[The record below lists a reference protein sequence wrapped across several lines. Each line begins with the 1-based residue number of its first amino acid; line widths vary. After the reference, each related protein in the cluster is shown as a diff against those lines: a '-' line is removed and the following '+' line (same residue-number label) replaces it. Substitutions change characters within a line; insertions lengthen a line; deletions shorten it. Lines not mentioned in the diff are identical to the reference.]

1 MLFGSVIAASAF
13 FGPESRPPHHFD
25 LLDVKLDVTL
35 DFKAEAVSGTVSHKL
50 VTTAKNA
57 VLAFDKG
64 PMTIQSVKVAG
75 KGTFK
80 TESTGKNV
88 FVRCTGVPSGTPLT
102 VSIKYSA
109 APEAGIY
116 FVPAERAYPSKGSLA
131 YTQGEMED
139 NRYWFPT
146 YDFPNDKATAELIAR
161 VPKGMSVLSNGK
173 LLGTKTVRNQ
183 AVWHWKQDQP
193 MSTYLIS
200 LVAGDYVAIP
210 DGSFKGKPVQIWA
223 PKGAEDAART
233 AFQGTDKLLEIYSKL
248 TGVDYPWAKY
258 AQSVVPEFMFGGME
272 NLSCTTQTIGA
283 IFPAN
288 AAETSSAR
296 GLNAHELAHQWFGD
310 LITTPT
316 WAHIWV
322 NEGWATFLP
331 HFVTRQL
338 DGDSA
343 YHIERFGTYEG
354 CKGAAKEH
362 PMVRSDYTVPM
373 EMFDSNAYPGGATR
387 MFMLMRQ
394 LGEPKFWSSTKT
406 YLGEFGRKNVTT
418 EQFFASYER
427 TSSAKL
433 QDFRKQWFYT
443 KGYPNFKVTKASNGF
458 SVRQTAAGFDVDLEY
473 VIMNNE
479 IVTRRGV
486 LGGTSAEAVTVAVGA
501 GETLVLD
508 PGAWLLCDV
517 SYPSDYKA
525 ADWERAWTLADN
537 DAQRMRLID
546 RVSQDFRKA
555 EFDRPR
561 SGVLKGELL
570 RRIQDD
576 SFLLSV
582 LETSKDAKLQLT
594 ALYGLSANKG
604 SKNDALFEKLFQS
617 IPNEEMKNAA
627 FEKLLAV
634 RNDVATAELGWSTT
648 TWNLQTQTRALS
660 WFAANDKDRA
670 RTMALKAVKEFAP
683 GPVRMRAISVLG
695 QVKDAAGSREVFN
708 LLVSMAK
715 GRPYA
720 PMDQAINA
728 LADYGDKRAIPVI
741 ESRKNHSLH
750 FARNTVEGALARLQ
764 R

>member
-1 MLFGSVIAASAF
+1 MLFGSALAATVF
-13 FGPESRPPHHFD
+13 FAPDIRPPHQFD

-35 DFKAEAVSGTVSHKL
+35 DFKAEAVSGVVSHKL
-50 VTTAKNA
+50 LTTAKNA

-64 PMTIQSVKVAG
+64 PMTIQSVNVVG
-75 KGTFK
+75 KGKFK
-80 TESTGKNV
+80 TESTAKNV

-102 VSIKYSA
+102 VSLKYSA

-146 YDFPNDKATAELIAR
+146 YDFPNDKTTTELVAR

-173 LLGTKTVRNQ
+173 LVGTKTVGDQ
-183 AVWHWKQDQP
+183 AIWHWKQDQP

-210 DGSFKGKPVQIWA
+210 DGNFKGKPVQIWA

-233 AFQGTDKLLEIYSKL
+233 AFRGTDKLIEIYSKL

-283 IFPAN
+283 IFPEN
-288 AAETSSAR
+288 AAATSSAR

-331 HFVTRQL
+331 HFVTRQI

-343 YHIERFGTYEG
+343 YHIERFNTYEG
-354 CKGAAKEH
+354 CKASAKEH
-362 PMVRSDYTVPM
+362 PMVRTDYTVPM
-373 EMFDSNAYPGGATR
+373 EMFDGNAYPGGATR

-394 LGEPKFWSSTKT
+394 LGEPKFWSATKA
-406 YLGEFGRKNVTT
+406 YLGEYGRKNVTT
-418 EQFFASYER
+418 EQFFASYEK
-427 TSSAKL
+427 TSSSKL

-443 KGYPNFKVTKASNGF
+443 KGVPNFKVSKTADGF
-458 SVRQTAAGFDVDLEY
+458 SVKQTTPGFDVDLEY
-473 VIMNNE
+473 VIMNGE
-479 IVTRRGV
+479 MVTRRGV
-486 LGGTSAEAVTVAVGA
+486 LGGTSGDPVPVVVGA

-508 PGAWLLCDV
+508 PGAWLLCDI
-517 SYPSDYKA
+517 SYPSDYKS

-546 RVSQDFRKA
+546 KLSPVFRMA

-561 SGVLKGELL
+561 SDALKLELL
-570 RRIQDD
+570 RRTSVD
-576 SFLLSV
+576 SFLRTV
-582 LETSKDAKLQLT
+582 LESSNNPKFQLT
-594 ALYGLSANKG
+594 ALWGLAANKG
-604 SKNDALFEKLFQS
+604 SKNEPLFERIFS
-617 IPNEEMKNAA
+617 TSSNEEMRNAA
-627 FEKLLAV
+627 FDKLISV
-634 RNDVATAELGWSTT
+634 RNDAATAELGWNTN
-648 TWNLQTQTRALS
+648 TWNLQTQTRALT

-670 RTMALKAVKEFAP
+670 RTMALKAVREFAP

-695 QVKDAAGSREVFN
+695 QVKDAAGSLEVFD
-708 LLVSMAK
+708 LLVSLAK
-715 GRPYA
+715 GRAYA

-741 ESRKNHSLH
+741 ESRRNHSLH
-750 FARNTVEGALARLQ
+750 FARNTVESALARLGG
-764 R
+764 